1 MVYLALF
8 SQLDKHLCGLYLP
21 WPNNNATKRLSLC
34 HMRYIPSQFLN
45 HHSMERLISAM
56 KGLVCL
62 RV

>member
-8 SQLDKHLCGLYLP
+8 SQLDKHLCGLY
-21 WPNNNATKRLSLC
+21 ATASIWNVKKGLSLC

-45 HHSMERLISAM
+45 HHSMERLISAI

>member
-1 MVYLALF
+1 MVCLALF
-8 SQLDKHLCGLYLP
+8 SQLDKHLCGLYAP
-21 WPNNNATKRLSLC
+21 WPSNNVTKGLSLC

-45 HHSMERLISAM
+45 HHSMERLISAI